1 MLLWSNL
8 GRRATSLLT
17 MAQWFE
23 PSNCW
28 PCVRHWRSKKEYI
41 HPRQSWENLVETHF
55 NVMRRMSQ
63 VHFEQVTS
71 WEGAK
76 LAHERFVTD
85 YNAQPHWAPP
95 QTRGQPPKPCRSVG
109 LGHQQTPHAGTIT
122 SDFLCDALSPPLGSA
137 GLCAFS
143 SLETLWRRNTG
154 SPSRSHL
161 AAR

>member
-17 MAQWFE
+17 MAQCFE

-28 PCVRHWRSKKEYI
+28 PFVRHWRSKKEYI
-41 HPRQSWENLVETHF
+41 HPRQSRENLVETHF

-76 LAHERFVTD
+76 LAHERFMTD
-85 YNAQPHWAPP
+85 YNAQPHWANRKRDDNRHSVTRRIALPP
-95 QTRGQPPKPCRSVG
+95 QQ
-109 LGHQQTPHAGTIT
+109 
-122 SDFLCDALSPPLGSA
+122 
-137 GLCAFS
+137 
-143 SLETLWRRNTG
+143 WN
-154 SPSRSHL
+154 PSKRPRQSYPSKG
-161 AAR
+161 